1 MSSIHLT
8 RLNPPPSSASDIL
21 FLGFNQDFSCMAA
34 GVSNGFRI
42 YNCDPYKET
51 FKREFSG
58 SIGMVEMLFR
68 CNILALVGGGNDP
81 AFNKNKVILWDDN
94 QSAPIGELTF
104 KSEVKAVK
112 LRRDKIVVVL
122 DKYVYVYNFDKLER
136 IRKFETYKNPKG
148 LVALSPSDDCVLAFP
163 NTTKGSVRVELL
175 DQDSS
180 IHIPA
185 HDGAINCLA
194 LNSDGTRL
202 ATASEKGTLIRIF
215 DTHKGTKL
223 QEVRRGADKADIYGI
238 AFSPDSQFFCAS
250 SDKGTIHIFA
260 NNTGSNNPASSSSQN
275 NNNQSSSSSTSIATN
290 NSLPPT
296 TGTSPDQITNRKS
309 KMSFFGGY
317 FGSEWS
323 HSWYKGPECPS
334 IVCFG
339 QDSRSVIVFTA
350 EGSYIKLVFDP
361 KKGGECQRKSFA
373 RFAKPNKH

>member
-8 RLNPPPSSASDIL
+8 RLNPPPSSANEIL
-21 FLGFNQDFSCMAA
+21 FLGFNQDNSCLAA
-34 GVSNGFRI
+34 GVNNGFRI
-42 YNCDPYKET
+42 FNCDPYKET
-51 FKREFSG
+51 FRREFSG

-122 DKYVYVYNFDKLER
+122 EKFVYVYNFDKLER

-148 LVALSPSDDCVLAFP
+148 LVALSPVDECVLAFP
-163 NTTKGSVRVELL
+163 HTTKGVVRVELL
-175 DQDSS
+175 DQDKSHL
-180 IHIPA
+180 INA
-185 HDGAINCLA
+185 HDSVINALA
-194 LNSDGTRL
+194 LNFDGTRL
-202 ATASEKGTLIRIF
+202 STASEKGTLIRIF
-215 DTHKGTKL
+215 DTQKGTKL
-223 QEVRRGADKADIYGI
+223 QEVRRGADRADIYSI
-238 AFSPDSQFFCAS
+238 TFSPDSQFFCCS

-260 NNTGSNNPASSSSQN
+260 NNTGSGNATNINNIPNNTQIP
-275 NNNQSSSSSTSIATN
+275 NNNQPQIGSTSTDQ
-290 NSLPPT
+290 T
-296 TGTSPDQITNRKS
+296 TITNRKS

-334 IVCFG
+334 VVCFG
-339 QDSRSVIVFTA
+339 QDSRSIIVFTA
-350 EGSYIKLVFDP
+350 EGSYFKLVFDP
-361 KKGGECQRKSFA
+361 KKGGECSRKAYCKFMKS
-373 RFAKPNKH
+373 KSQQH

>member
-1 MSSIHLT
+1 
-8 RLNPPPSSASDIL
+8 
-21 FLGFNQDFSCMAA
+21 MAA

-68 CNILALVGGGNDP
+68 CNILAIVGGGNEP

-163 NTTKGSVRVELL
+163 NTTKGTVRVELL
-175 DQDSS
+175 DQDNS
-180 IHIPA
+180 ILIPA
-185 HDGAINCLA
+185 HDGIINCIA

-215 DTHKGTKL
+215 DTQKGTKL
-223 QEVRRGADKADIYGI
+223 QEVRRGADKADIYSI
-238 AFSPDSQFFCAS
+238 SFSPDSQFFCAS

-260 NNTGSNNPASSSSQN
+260 NNTGTGANYNTNPSNQITQQPQ
-275 NNNQSSSSSTSIATN
+275 QPPPQVST
-290 NSLPPT
+290 PT
-296 TGTSPDQITNRKS
+296 GSSPDQITNRKS

-334 IVCFG
+334 VVCFG
-339 QDSRSVIVFTA
+339 QDSRSIIVFTA

-373 RFAKPNKH
+373 RYAKPNKNH

>member
-260 NNTGSNNPASSSSQN
+260 NNTGTGNNYTSSSQN
-275 NNNQSSSSSTSIATN
+275 NNNQSSSTQIATN
-290 NSLPPT
+290 TSNSSLPP

>member
-1 MSSIHLT
+1 
-8 RLNPPPSSASDIL
+8 
-21 FLGFNQDFSCMAA
+21 MAA

-260 NNTGSNNPASSSSQN
+260 NNTGTGNNYTSSSQN
-275 NNNQSSSSSTSIATN
+275 NNNQSSSTQIATN
-290 NSLPPT
+290 TSNSSLPP